1 MRGKTRSRQ
10 RRSSPSDKTISAS
23 RSSSASR
30 SWNATGSE
38 QAEMVLILIHLF
50 RRKDHLTLL
59 VKLDG
64 LSVPGFGGGGVAL
77 LDGPLFEPAGTQ
89 NVEPAIVV

>member
-1 MRGKTRSRQ
+1 
-10 RRSSPSDKTISAS
+10 
-23 RSSSASR
+23 
-30 SWNATGSE
+30 
-38 QAEMVLILIHLF
+38 MVLILIHLF
-50 RRKDHLTLL
+50 RGKDHLTLL